1 MSQWCQPTT
10 GVNQRQPLTNPHSPD
25 GPDGNEEE
33 PMTTS
38 KLLFDPFS
46 EEFFNDPFE
55 MYRRLRDEAPVYY
68 SQQYDF
74 YALSRHADVSAAF
87 RDFDTYS
94 SSRGVTLEEIQTGES
109 KQDQS
114 IIWMDP
120 PEHRRMR
127 SLVNKVFTPRAI
139 QAQEGAVRD
148 RIAHH
153 LSRVD
158 PGGFDVV
165 EDFSALFPVEVIT
178 TMLGVPEEHRQQIR
192 LWLDVVLT
200 RVAGETGMSSAGAE
214 AMMQTG
220 LLYYNLIQQ
229 RRAEPR
235 DDMIS
240 ALIAAEVEREDGSH
254 TTLDDVEIA
263 GFCTL
268 LGGAGAETVT
278 KLVGSA
284 VVLFSQHRDQWHQ
297 LRADRSKIPD
307 AVEEV
312 LRHVGPVQYNCRY
325 VTKDV
330 HLHGTTIPKGSVA
343 MLLGASANRD
353 DRVFTNADSFD
364 INRDRT
370 QAQNLGMGYG
380 IHSCLGAALA
390 RMESAIALEHLLD
403 FMPEYTVDYDNLRR
417 VAMTSVAG
425 YANVPV
431 QVQQRA

>member
-1 MSQWCQPTT
+1 
-10 GVNQRQPLTNPHSPD
+10 
-25 GPDGNEEE
+25 
-33 PMTTS
+33 
-38 KLLFDPFS
+38 
-46 EEFFNDPFE
+46 
-55 MYRRLRDEAPVYY
+55 
-68 SQQYDF
+68 
-74 YALSRHADVSAAF
+74 
-87 RDFDTYS
+87 
-94 SSRGVTLEEIQTGES
+94 
-109 KQDQS
+109 
-114 IIWMDP
+114 
-120 PEHRRMR
+120 
-127 SLVNKVFTPRAI
+127 
-139 QAQEGAVRD
+139 
-148 RIAHH
+148 
-153 LSRVD
+153 
-158 PGGFDVV
+158 
-165 EDFSALFPVEVIT
+165 
-178 TMLGVPEEHRQQIR
+178 
-192 LWLDVVLT
+192 
-200 RVAGETGMSSAGAE
+200 
-214 AMMQTG
+214 
-220 LLYYNLIQQ
+220 
-229 RRAEPR
+229 
-235 DDMIS
+235 MIS
-240 ALIAAEVEREDGSH
+240 ALIAAEVEREDGSR

-284 VVLFSQHRDQWHQ
+284 VVLFSQHRNQWHQ
-297 LRADRSKIPD
+297 LRADRTKIPD

-312 LRHVGPVQYNCRY
+312 LRYVGPVQYNCRY

-330 HLHGTTIPKGSVA
+330 RLHGTTIPKGSVA

-431 QVQQRA
+431 QVQRRA